1 MERYDVAVIGL
12 GAMGSAA
19 CAHLAQR
26 GARTIGF
33 EQNALGHDEG
43 SSGGR
48 SRIIRKAYFE
58 DVAYVPLLERSYE
71 LWRELESLT
80 QQTLLALCGVLVV
93 DRANGTTIGGVAL
106 AARAHNVPI
115 VVFDSTGL
123 RRAYPQL
130 TMHDDEAGILEPDA
144 GVVFP
149 EAGIAAHLSVA
160 RARGATLLERVR
172 VRGWERRRGAI
183 RVRYG
188 EGLTIEAN
196 RVIVAAGAWTPQLIG
211 ADALP
216 LQVQRNVQYWFESNG
231 TGYDPAHFPAFFLE
245 REGLPAPL
253 YGMPDFGDGVK
264 VALHGYGAL
273 ADPDFL
279 DRSVHETEVGR
290 IASIAKDFLP
300 ELTPRL
306 RSTKVC
312 MYTNTPDAHFAIGTD
327 RNDDGVILAC
337 GFSGHGYKFAPAIGE
352 VLAQLA
358 LEGESRLQI
367 GFLDPDRF
375 LQPRSL

>member
-1 MERYDVAVIGL
+1 
-12 GAMGSAA
+12 MGSAA

-33 EQNALGHDEG
+33 ERNVLGHDEG

-71 LWRELESLT
+71 LWHDLESLT
-80 QQTLLALCGVLVV
+80 QQTLLTLCGVLVV
-93 DRANGTTIGGVAL
+93 DRANGTTIHGVAR
-106 AARAHNVPI
+106 AARAHNLPI
-115 VVFDSTGL
+115 VPFDAAGL
-123 RRAYPQL
+123 RRVYPQL
-130 TMHDDEAGILEPDA
+130 TIHNDEAGILEPDA

-160 RARGATLLERVR
+160 RARGATLLERAR
-172 VRGWERRRGAI
+172 VHGWEAHRGAI

-188 EGLTIEAN
+188 AGSAIEAS

-211 ADALP
+211 AGALP
-216 LQVQRNVQYWFESNG
+216 LQVQRNVQYWFEPNG
-231 TGYDPAHFPAFFLE
+231 TRYNRAQFPAFFLE
-245 REGLPAPL
+245 RKGLPAPL
-253 YGMPDFGDGVK
+253 YGVPDFGEGVK
-264 VALHGYGAL
+264 VALHGEGPL
-273 ADPDFL
+273 TDPELL
-279 DRSVHETEVGR
+279 DRSVHQAEVVR
-290 IASIAKDFLP
+290 IASIAMGFLP
-300 ELTPRL
+300 ELTLRL

-327 RNDDGVILAC
+327 RNDDRVILAC

-358 LEGESRLQI
+358 LEGESRLPI
-367 GFLDPDRF
+367 GFLDPVRF
-375 LQPRSL
+375 PQPSRSF